1 MSAFG
6 HGNFKQ
12 NIYDS
17 LSYVVNDEEDLD
29 AIYVVSEIYTAV
41 NRFCLDYMSSSDF
54 IKNIEKNAAE
64 SARQSLLNKLSN
76 TQ

>member
-1 MSAFG
+1 MTAFG
-6 HGNFKQ
+6 QDTFKQ

-29 AIYVVSEIYTAV
+29 TIYVVSEIYTAV

-54 IKNIEKNAAE
+54 IK
-64 SARQSLLNKLSN
+64 SLYA
-76 TQ
+76 